1 MRRKRTFEA
10 VVLCLCCLFL
20 LIGCG
25 SGSKEKQEAYKQ
37 EGLSA
42 ISSGEYEKAAAQFQ
56 NALELSRGKI
66 TSEEIDICYYKAAA
80 LFQAGQWKE
89 AAEVYTALI
98 EYDHNN
104 AVPYFLRGS
113 IYAGERDLEKALEDY
128 RTAVEC
134 SDEDYELHI
143 AIYENLKTLGYEQEA
158 AEFLNLALEIP
169 GDQAENC
176 LQRGRIY
183 MILEQYDAAEK
194 VLKKA
199 IDKKDNEAK
208 IYLAKAYSL
217 RGDDAAAK
225 DMIQSY
231 LKSEK
236 TTSEGWM
243 MLGNMEM
250 DAGNY
255 EQALEYYQNGL
266 KQKEIS
272 NEQELR
278 KNEIAALERSGLY
291 EEAKEKIVMYQ
302 KDYPQDREAMV
313 ERQFLETR

>member
-1 MRRKRTFEA
+1 
-10 VVLCLCCLFL
+10 
-20 LIGCG
+20 
-25 SGSKEKQEAYKQ
+25 
-37 EGLSA
+37 
-42 ISSGEYEKAAAQFQ
+42 
-56 NALELSRGKI
+56 
-66 TSEEIDICYYKAAA
+66 
-80 LFQAGQWKE
+80 
-89 AAEVYTALI
+89 
-98 EYDHNN
+98 
-104 AVPYFLRGS
+104 
-113 IYAGERDLEKALEDY
+113 
-128 RTAVEC
+128 
-134 SDEDYELHI
+134 
-143 AIYENLKTLGYEQEA
+143 
-158 AEFLNLALEIP
+158 
-169 GDQAENC
+169 
-176 LQRGRIY
+176 
-183 MILEQYDAAEK
+183 
-194 VLKKA
+194 
-199 IDKKDNEAK
+199 
-208 IYLAKAYSL
+208 
-217 RGDDAAAK
+217 
-225 DMIQSY
+225 MIQSY